1 MKQKKK
7 GFTLIELIIVVVIIA
22 LLALI
27 AIPKYSANINKARK
41 AQVWSV
47 LRAIREAEV
56 AYYAVWGAYKTSYP
70 IVVTVDGDQ
79 IYNQSAPVFPGSG
92 SYAIDGSGCP
102 SEGLGAYVY
111 ITAFAG
117 CYYSVCF
124 TSGNIW
130 QAPACPSV

>member
-47 LRAIREAEV
+47 LKGIR
-56 AYYAVWGAYKTSYP
+56 
-70 IVVTVDGDQ
+70 
-79 IYNQSAPVFPGSG
+79 
-92 SYAIDGSGCP
+92 
-102 SEGLGAYVY
+102 
-111 ITAFAG
+111 
-117 CYYSVCF
+117 
-124 TSGNIW
+124 
-130 QAPACPSV
+130 